1 MWEDRE
7 RSHGKIL
14 RTRRWRGQSGAVGL
28 METSTGKPRRRVG
41 PGGRGPRSA
50 GAGRGVRAAGIA
62 GAGRRAAGCGRGS
75 AGAGR
80 RDQSVLDGR
89 LGLVAGIRRWTGGEG
104 WRAASGEGEA
114 LRSWERGGGL
124 GPKGWRAWR

>member
-1 MWEDRE
+1 
-7 RSHGKIL
+7 
-14 RTRRWRGQSGAVGL
+14 

-62 GAGRRAAGCGRGS
+62 GAGRRAAGREARARVSGRGS